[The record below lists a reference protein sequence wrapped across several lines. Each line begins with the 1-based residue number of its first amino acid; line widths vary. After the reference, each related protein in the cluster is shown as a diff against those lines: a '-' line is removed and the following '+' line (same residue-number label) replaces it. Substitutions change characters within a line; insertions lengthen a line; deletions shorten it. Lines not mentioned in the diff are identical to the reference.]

1 MKLSISPAWK
11 FSTDQTGPIDPVLFE
26 LLRYL
31 QTDHKLTKAA
41 EHANIS
47 YRHAWNIIKKWN
59 VQLGKPLVTQ
69 SKGQGTRLTELGEK
83 FVWAEGLIDAHL
95 RPSISTLASTINR
108 ELNSL
113 LGEGENILRI
123 HASHGYAIDVIPKLD
138 QDDNPIDIK
147 YMGSAEAIDSLINED
162 CDIAGFHICT
172 HPLIRKKIGRKHY
185 RALSNS
191 KHTIIRMVLRQQGF
205 IVQKDNPKSIRF
217 LSALINPNIQ
227 FINRQ
232 KSAGTRILLDELLS
246 CCGINNNLVNGYQ
259 TEEYTHTAV
268 AAHVASGAA
277 DIGFGIEYA
286 ARKFNLDFI
295 PIISEQYVLACKTD
309 SIEKLPI
316 QTLIDNIK
324 THAFAEQIC
333 NLPGYQLDSVGT
345 LVSAKDFL
353 NS

>member
-1 MKLSISPAWK
+1 MKLSISPSWK
-11 FSTDQTGPIDPVLFE
+11 FSTDQTGPIDPVLLE

-47 YRHAWNIIKKWN
+47 YRHAWNILKKWN
-59 VQLGKPLVTQ
+59 QQLGKPLVTQ

-113 LGEGENILRI
+113 LGESEHILRI

-138 QDDNPIDIK
+138 QVDSTIDIK
-147 YMGSAEAIDSLINED
+147 YMGSAEAIDSLIND
-162 CDIAGFHICT
+162 ACDIAGFHICT
-172 HPLIRKKIGRKHY
+172 HPLIRKKIGSKHY

-191 KHTIIRMVLRQQGF
+191 KHTIIRMVLRKQGF
-205 IVQKDNPKSIRF
+205 IVQKDNPKSIQH
-217 LSALINPNIQ
+217 LLDLTKPNIQ

-232 KSAGTRILLDELLS
+232 QSAGTRILLDELLA
-246 CCGINNNLVNGYQ
+246 CCGIDKNHVNGY
-259 TEEYTHTAV
+259 TIEEYTHTAV

-295 PIISEQYVLACKTD
+295 PLISEQYVLACKTD
-309 SIEKLPI
+309 SIDKPPI
-316 QTLIDNIK
+316 HSLIENIK

-333 NLPGYQLDSVGT
+333 KLPGYELDSVGT
-345 LVSAKDFL
+345 LVSAKEFL
-353 NS
+353 NN